1 MGFERNKTVN
11 WVSFLKVS
19 IDRRIMMG
27 FGAVLV
33 ASMIASVISNVYQVN
48 HVVGT
53 AEDRELKGYFENL
66 KGSIAAETVKAETL
80 SAFVASLPQAQDYF
94 ASSNREDLLKSFLP
108 AFELLKKDYA
118 VRQFQFHLPPATS
131 FLRVHK
137 PEKFGD
143 DLSSFRQTVLDT
155 NKNKTATVGLEKG
168 VAGLG
173 VRGVMPVFN
182 GESHIGSVEFG
193 MSFGTPF
200 FTAFKQRFDVE
211 AALYVQ
217 GDNGFKPFATT
228 LGDIELIGQEALQT
242 AFSGTPVV
250 FRSDVNDVP
259 MSIYAGPVMDFT
271 GKPVGVAVIAK
282 DISAYVAAMANSRNS
297 SLIIGGL
304 ILLVG
309 LLVAWF
315 VGRRISTPIR
325 QMTTVMGRLAE
336 GELDVTIPAAERTD
350 EIGRMAEAV
359 GVFRENA
366 KRVANAEAE
375 QAAEAARMED
385 AKKQSLLA
393 VLRGMVGAG
402 IQSNHSVVQL
412 AHMRKAVN
420 ETKEQA
426 QSMAAAVEELVTSIQ
441 QISETSA
448 DATNDAKGAEDAA
461 QNGVT
466 SASRAVTSM
475 EQIVSAVDKATR
487 EVDSLANESEQI
499 GEIVS
504 QIEDIAE
511 QTNLLALNATI
522 EAARAGDAGKG
533 FAVVASEVKNLA
545 NQTARSTDDIRTRIE
560 SLRQR
565 MDGIVVS
572 MKDGSTAVNQGREV
586 VTAMGGQLEN
596 ISSQVN
602 GVTLKMAEISGIL
615 SQQTAAANDVSK
627 GTGLIADVSTKNDT
641 EIGTVLDGM
650 DRLNTSLTEQISG
663 FAELGLDQAI
673 VEIAKSDHCQF
684 VKRVIDALLGR
695 IKLTEGQLPDHHLC
709 RLGKW
714 YDSVKNPAILNAPAF
729 GQLKEPHKRVHALGK
744 EILHRHHSG
753 DTDGALLMTSD
764 LRKAS
769 QAVIDLL
776 EQLAQQLSAGKATSK
791 EEIPL
796 AVAAE

>member
-1 MGFERNKTVN
+1 MN
-11 WVSFLKVS
+11 WVKLRSIS
-19 IDRRIMMG
+19 IDRRIMLG
-27 FGAVLV
+27 FGAVLI
-33 ASMIASVISNVYQVN
+33 ASMIASVGSNVHQVN
-48 HVVGT
+48 NLVVT

-66 KGSIAAETVKAETL
+66 KGAIAAETVKAETL
-80 SAFVASLPQAQDYF
+80 SAFVASLPQVQEAF
-94 ASSNREDLLKSFLP
+94 ANGNREELLKTFLP
-108 AFELLKKDYA
+108 AFKLLKTDYA

-131 FLRVHK
+131 FVRIHK

-155 NKNKTATVGLEKG
+155 NRDKTATVGLEKG

-182 GESHIGSVEFG
+182 GEAHIGSVEFG

-200 FTAFKQRFDVE
+200 FEAFKQRFDVE

-217 GDNGFKPFATT
+217 GDKGFQPFATT
-228 LGDIELIGQEALQT
+228 LGDIELIGQDALRT
-242 AFSGTPVV
+242 AFSGAPVV
-250 FRSDVNDVP
+250 FRADVNNVP
-259 MSIYAGPVMDFT
+259 MSIYAGQILDFT

-297 SLIIGGL
+297 SLAIGGL
-304 ILLVG
+304 ILLAG

-325 QMTTVMGRLAE
+325 QMTAVMGRLAE
-336 GELDVTIPAAERTD
+336 GELDVAIPAEDRGD

-359 GVFRENA
+359 DVFRENA
-366 KRVANAEAE
+366 KRVANTDAER
-375 QAAEAARMED
+375 AAETERMEN

-426 QSMAAAVEELVTSIQ
+426 QSMAAAVEELVTSIK
-441 QISETSA
+441 QISETSTN
-448 DATNDAKGAEDAA
+448 ATDDAKGAEDAS
-461 QNGVT
+461 QNGVM
-466 SASRAVTSM
+466 SASKAVTSM

-487 EVDSLANESEQI
+487 DVDTLAEESEKI

-565 MDGIVVS
+565 MNGIVVS
-572 MKDGSTAVNQGREV
+572 MKDGSSAVSQGREV
-586 VTAMGGQLEN
+586 VTAMGSQLEN
-596 ISSQVN
+596 ISTQIN
-602 GVTLKMAEISGIL
+602 GVTVKMAEISGIL
-615 SQQTAAANDVSK
+615 SQQTAAANDVSQ
-627 GTGLIADVSTKNDT
+627 GTGRIADVSTKNDT
-641 EIGTVLDGM
+641 EIGSILDGM
-650 DRLNTSLTEQISG
+650 DRLNTSLTEQIGG

-673 VEIAKSDHCQF
+673 IEIAKSDHCQF
-684 VKRVIDALLGR
+684 VKKVIDTVLGR
-695 IKLTEGQLPDHHLC
+695 IKLSENQLPDHHLC

-714 YDSVKNPAILNAPAF
+714 YDSVQNPVILNAPAYA
-729 GQLKEPHKRVHALGK
+729 QLKAPHKQVHALGK
-744 EILHRHHSG
+744 DVLRRYHSG

-764 LRKAS
+764 LRQAS
-769 QAVIDLL
+769 ETVINLL
-776 EQLAQQLSAGKATSK
+776 EQLGQQLASGNATSRK
-791 EEIPL
+791 ESTL
-796 AVAAE
+796 AIAAE